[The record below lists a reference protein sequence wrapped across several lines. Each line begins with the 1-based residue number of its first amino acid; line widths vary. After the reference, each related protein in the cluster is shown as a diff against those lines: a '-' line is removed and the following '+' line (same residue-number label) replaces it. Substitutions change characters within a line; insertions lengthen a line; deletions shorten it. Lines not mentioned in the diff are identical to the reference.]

1 MNTKRKSKYKK
12 WIISSVIILVL
23 AGASATY
30 LMRTS
35 PLPYESVQAQ
45 IGDIS
50 NNYKFQGNVE
60 TKNRQT
66 VLSERVM
73 QVSKINYQE
82 GDIVK
87 EGDVLINSTTRDEIK
102 AKINGEIVNLNL
114 EEGSQVMAGTVLMEI
129 VDYQN
134 LEISIKVDEYDL
146 PAVKKDQK
154 AIVNI
159 AAVQKVLDG
168 TISGISKE
176 GTVMSGVTFFPATI
190 DLSPDSSLKIGMT
203 AEVTLTKEQVA
214 GVVTLP
220 MTAIQFDNN
229 NNPYVLKKGENSTII
244 NTEITTGINDGI
256 IVEITNG
263 VAEGETIYY
272 PKIIAANDFDFG
284 SRRAD

>member
-159 AAVQKVLDG
+159 AAVQKVLEG